1 MRLVPREH
9 AEDAEWAYVAA
20 RLGWTPD
27 QWDGITQAQR
37 VLLSRAIEDRDAEEA
52 ETLRDAVANALA
64 NAMAKRGSRAVK
76 LYEDLTATRRMSPSQ
91 ARRKMRDIQ
100 AHIDGR

>member
-27 QWDGITQAQR
+27 QWDGVTQAQR
-37 VLLSRAIEDRDAEEA
+37 ALLARAMEDRDAELA
-52 ETLRDAVANALA
+52 ETLRDAIVNALA
-64 NAMAKRGSRAVK
+64 NAMAKRGSRAVR

-91 ARRKMRDIQ
+91 ARRKMSDIQ

>member
-1 MRLVPREH
+1 M
-9 AEDAEWAYVAA
+9 AA

-37 VLLSRAIEDRDAEEA
+37 VLLARAMEDRDAEVA

-64 NAMAKRGSRAVK
+64 NAMAKRGSRAVR